1 MHGIAG
7 SVHTLK
13 IFIETACLL
22 HFKIVNG
29 PKDFE
34 NIRKHVS
41 KFCIF
46 IPNLVKFWNVL
57 SYLEF

>member
-46 IPNLVKFWNVL
+46 IPNLVKF
-57 SYLEF
+57 